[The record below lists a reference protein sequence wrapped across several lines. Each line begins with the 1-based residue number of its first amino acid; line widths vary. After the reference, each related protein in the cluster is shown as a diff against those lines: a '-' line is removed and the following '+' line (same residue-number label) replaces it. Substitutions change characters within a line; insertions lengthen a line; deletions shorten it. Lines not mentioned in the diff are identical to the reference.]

1 MRARKGKVWCRPRRS
16 SQAVSNV
23 SGFGRVNIA
32 NTIAVVRGKPGEGFL
47 ELELSDGTNSWLNE
61 IKVERSHTTLK

>member
-1 MRARKGKVWCRPRRS
+1 M
-16 SQAVSNV
+16 SNV